1 MVTDAILLVGGRE
14 RDGGD
19 YGTGLLV
26 WLRPNVD
33 SACAETVMAGF
44 MGNPVGDGVTVRKS
58 GRLVEVRGCRGH
70 LYG

>member
-1 MVTDAILLVGGRE
+1 MFTNAILLVGGRE

-33 SACAETVMAGF
+33 SASAETIMTGL
-44 MGNPVGDGVTVRKS
+44 MGNSVRDGATVREG
-58 GRLVEVRGCRGH
+58 GRLVEVRGCGGH
-70 LYG
+70 SYC